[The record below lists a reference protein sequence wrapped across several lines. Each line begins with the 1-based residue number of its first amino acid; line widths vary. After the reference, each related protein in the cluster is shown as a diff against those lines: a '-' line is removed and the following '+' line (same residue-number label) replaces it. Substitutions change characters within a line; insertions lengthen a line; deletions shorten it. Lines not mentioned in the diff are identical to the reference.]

1 MRLPQRRQGVGE
13 VAVVGVALG
22 RRVTGPATSQRD
34 LWCEGARKMR
44 TVRYARPRH
53 AISIHACRWRAALR
67 LGVCGGRHVNTEASQ
82 RVFHQW
88 HVMPRHHGGDV
99 GRRLVTRRCRRRRR
113 DKDEDLGLGE
123 GRAARSVLQRPAQI
137 GHRRPVA
144 SGRGGAID
152 AAAEVHARAGVLWRQ
167 DGCTPAL
174 VGRWE

>member
-1 MRLPQRRQGVGE
+1 MVPRREEDAYG
-13 VAVVGVALG
+13 
-22 RRVTGPATSQRD
+22 
-34 LWCEGARKMR
+34 
-44 TVRYARPRH
+44 TVRQAQARYIYTRVPLAGCPAPRGM
-53 AISIHACRWRAALR
+53 RRAT
-67 LGVCGGRHVNTEASQ
+67 CYNTEASQ

-113 DKDEDLGLGE
+113 DEDEDLGLGE

-152 AAAEVHARAGVLWRQ
+152 AAA
-167 DGCTPAL
+167 
-174 VGRWE
+174 